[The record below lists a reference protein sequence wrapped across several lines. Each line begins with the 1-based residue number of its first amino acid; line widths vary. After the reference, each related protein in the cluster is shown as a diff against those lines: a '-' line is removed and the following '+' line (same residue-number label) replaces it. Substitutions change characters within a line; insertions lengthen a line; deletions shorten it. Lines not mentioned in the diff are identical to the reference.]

1 MTAHVMVDM
10 ETTGTGPDAAILS
23 VGFVQFN
30 PATGEQLASRSVKID
45 LRSAVEHG
53 GVIEPGTMQWWAEQ
67 SDAAREVL
75 RPRNA
80 CSFPVAMHT
89 IQTWLDGVG
98 PAYIWSNGAGFDC
111 VVLRRALERAGYK
124 AWPFWMDCD
133 VRTMVMLGRQLGF
146 DPKTDMP
153 FEGTVHN
160 ALDDAVHQVKY
171 VSAIWQRL
179 FSKESEG

>member
-10 ETTGTGPDAAILS
+10 ETAGTGPDAAILS
-23 VGFVQFN
+23 VGLVQFN
-30 PATGEQLASRSVKID
+30 PATGEQLSSRSVKID

-67 SDAAREVL
+67 SDAAREVFNSTDAV
-75 RPRNA
+75 P
-80 CSFPVAMHT
+80 FPLAMYS
-89 IQTWLDGVG
+89 IQEWLDATG
-98 PAYIWSNGAGFDC
+98 PAYVWSNGAGFDC
-111 VVLRRALERAGYK
+111 VVLRRALERAGHK

>member
-10 ETTGTGPDAAILS
+10 ETAGTGPDAAILS
-23 VGFVQFN
+23 VGLVQFN
-30 PATGEQLASRSVKID
+30 PATGEQLSSCSVKID

-67 SDAAREVL
+67 SDAAREVFNSKDTTDFMCAML
-75 RPRNA
+75 RVQ
-80 CSFPVAMHT
+80 SY
-89 IQTWLDGVG
+89 LDVIGS
-98 PAYIWSNGAGFDC
+98 AYIWSNGAGFDC
-111 VVLRRALERAGYK
+111 VVLRRALERAGHK

>member
-10 ETTGTGPDAAILS
+10 ETAGTGPDAAILS
-23 VGFVQFN
+23 VGLVQFN
-30 PATGEQLASRSVKID
+30 PATGEQLSSCSVKID

-67 SDAAREVL
+67 SDAARKVFDPEDAN
-75 RPRNA
+75 P
-80 CSFPVAMHT
+80 FPAAMHA
-89 IQTWLDGVG
+89 IQEWLDTVG
-98 PAYIWSNGAGFDC
+98 LAYVWSNGAGFDC
-111 VVLRRALERAGYK
+111 VVLRRALERAGHK

-133 VRTMVMLGRQLGF
+133 VRTMVMLGRQYGF

-160 ALDDAVHQVKY
+160 ALDDALHQVKY
-171 VSAIWQRL
+171 VSAIWRRL
-179 FSKESEG
+179 FSAGVVR

>member
-10 ETTGTGPDAAILS
+10 ETAGTGPDAAILS
-23 VGFVQFN
+23 VGLVQFN

-45 LRSAVEHG
+45 LCSAVEHG

-80 CSFPVAMHT
+80 CSFPVAMHK
-89 IQTWLDGVG
+89 IQTWLDDVG
-98 PAYIWSNGAGFDC
+98 PAYVWSNGAGFNC
-111 VVLRRALERAGYK
+111 VVLRRALERAGHK

-133 VRTMVMLGRQLGF
+133 VCTMVMLGRQLGF

>member
-10 ETTGTGPDAAILS
+10 ETAGTGPDAAILS
-23 VGFVQFN
+23 VGLVQFD
-30 PATGEQLASRSVKID
+30 PATGEQLSSCSVKID

-67 SDAAREVL
+67 SDAAREVFNSKDATDFMCAML
-75 RPRNA
+75 RVQ
-80 CSFPVAMHT
+80 SY
-89 IQTWLDGVG
+89 LDVVG
-98 PAYIWSNGAGFDC
+98 PAYIWSNGA
-111 VVLRRALERAGYK
+111 
-124 AWPFWMDCD
+124 
-133 VRTMVMLGRQLGF
+133 GF